1 MSLVNEALKKVR
13 VESAARQTASA
24 YDASLVPPPYYGGES
39 RGRSPLWWAAGTAVV
54 LSFVLALTI
63 VLSMSPGEVAQVTS
77 SGAAPQVEPPISTV
91 QTPAV
96 ASPVVETTTT
106 PATVAPVPRVE
117 TTQVAEVPVAPA
129 EPETVVPAQ
138 PAVPALPT
146 LVEGKVYIQSVE
158 AATGIK
164 VRLDGVIWSESTP
177 TALVNGVNLGVGEEI
192 DGITLVQIEQRRVKL
207 QAQGKSFFLRLP

>member
-13 VESAARQTASA
+13 VESAARQTASG
-24 YDASLVPPPYYGGES
+24 YGASLVPPPYYGGES

-63 VLSMSPGEVAQVTS
+63 VLSMSPADIAQVATS
-77 SGAAPQVEPPISTV
+77 GPAPQVEPPIPTV

-96 ASPVVETTTT
+96 ASPVVESPS
-106 PATVAPVPRVE
+106 PASVAPVPLVE
-117 TTQVAEVPVAPA
+117 TPQAAEVPVAPA
-129 EPETVVPAQ
+129 EPETVAPTQ
-138 PAVPALPT
+138 PAVPTLPS

-158 AATGIK
+158 AADGVK
-164 VRLDGVIWSESTP
+164 VRLDGVIWSELTP
-177 TALVNGVNLGVGEEI
+177 AALVNGVNLSVGEEI
-192 DGITLVQIEQRRVKL
+192 DGVTLVQIEQRRVKL